1 MCQLTS
7 PESLRRLLARCG
19 ISQRQAATTCAV
31 SPATINILLR
41 KGQTPKTTWPR
52 LREALTGLLR
62 DAGASERDTDSALD
76 DSGPAAAPQ
85 TIKEELSMIIR
96 KQHLSMSTRQHFK
109 LLRDPFADPQSV
121 EDVYLSPDSR
131 FVRETMHDA
140 AVNGNFLAVVGESGS
155 GKSTLREEL
164 VERLRLN
171 GESVIVVEPY
181 TLSMA
186 ESEKNGKPLRA
197 PHIAEAIIS
206 TVSPGTSV
214 PPSPEMRARK
224 LHKVLVESSRAG
236 FRHCLVIEEAHD
248 LHMHT
253 LKALKRF
260 WELKDGM
267 RRLLSIILIGQTE
280 LKDKLSSTQS
290 DVREVVQRCDV
301 VELPPVK
308 QPGDFLAFRFQ
319 RAGSR
324 LEDIFAPDGVE
335 ELRNQLVVA
344 RGLNAASVYLGYPLA
359 ISNFAVASMNLAAE
373 LGFETVTADVVRQ
386 VHP

>member
-7 PESLRRLLARCG
+7 PEGLRRLLARCG
-19 ISQRQAATTCAV
+19 ISQRQAATACAV

-85 TIKEELSMIIR
+85 TIKEEPSMIIR

-260 WELKDGM
+260 
-267 RRLLSIILIGQTE
+267 
-280 LKDKLSSTQS
+280 
-290 DVREVVQRCDV
+290 
-301 VELPPVK
+301 
-308 QPGDFLAFRFQ
+308 
-319 RAGSR
+319 
-324 LEDIFAPDGVE
+324 
-335 ELRNQLVVA
+335 
-344 RGLNAASVYLGYPLA
+344 
-359 ISNFAVASMNLAAE
+359 
-373 LGFETVTADVVRQ
+373 
-386 VHP
+386 